1 MKQIKFLMIL
11 IITGLISSTC
21 AAQPQPAKRNLLS
34 RFSKEEVARALIP
47 LSQWHPFPRTAK
59 EWQDILPDTI
69 HDKIIMLAEKYVSM
83 PFQSLPASLMLEYVR
98 TGNRSNYEA
107 VSFQKREQLFTLALA
122 ESIEQK
128 GRFTNAIADGVW
140 SICEESFWGVPAHIH
155 LQKAGE
161 GLADVE

>member
-83 PFQSLPASLMLEYVR
+83 PFQSLPASLMLEYVAR
-98 TGNRSNYEA
+98 VTAPIMKRYLFKN
-107 VSFQKREQLFTLALA
+107 VSSYLR
-122 ESIEQK
+122 
-128 GRFTNAIADGVW
+128 W
-140 SICEESFWGVPAHIH
+140 H
-155 LQKAGE
+155 LRNQ
-161 GLADVE
+161 